1 MSRPATSTV
10 RVGLVQM
17 CTGRDVERNLRQA
30 SELIREA
37 VGRGGQYVQTPEVT
51 SLMEME
57 RARLC
62 AAVEPEAGNRAVGY
76 FAELALELKLWL
88 HIGSMP
94 ILLADNRI
102 ANRSFLFAPNGSVVA
117 RFDKI
122 HMFDVALP
130 NGETYR
136 ESKNYAAGSEGVL
149 AQLPW
154 GVMGLDRKSVV

>member
-1 MSRPATSTV
+1 MSRPAASTF

-37 VGRGGQYVQTPEVT
+37 AGRGAEYVQTPEVT

-57 RARLC
+57 RARLF
-62 AAVEPEAGNRAVGY
+62 AVLEVEEGNRAVGF
-76 FAELALELKLWL
+76 FAELALELKVWL

-94 ILLADNRI
+94 ILLANGKI
-102 ANRSFLFAPNGSVVA
+102 ANRSYLFAPTGDIVA

-122 HMFDVALP
+122 HMFDV
-130 NGETYR
+130 
-136 ESKNYAAGSEGVL
+136 
-149 AQLPW
+149 
-154 GVMGLDRKSVV
+154 

>member
-1 MSRPATSTV
+1 MSRPVTSSV

-37 VGRGGQYVQTPEVT
+37 AARGAQYVQTPEVT

-57 RARLC
+57 RARLF
-62 AAVEPEAGNRAVGY
+62 AAVEAEAGNRAVAFFG
-76 FAELALELKLWL
+76 ELALELKIWL

-94 ILLADNRI
+94 ILLPDNKI
-102 ANRSFLFAPNGSVVA
+102 ANRSFLFAPNGTIVA

-122 HMFDVALP
+122 HMIHTALAW
-130 NGETYR
+130 EHR
-136 ESKNYAAGSEGVL
+136 EQRDLMQVS
-149 AQLPW
+149 
-154 GVMGLDRKSVV
+154 